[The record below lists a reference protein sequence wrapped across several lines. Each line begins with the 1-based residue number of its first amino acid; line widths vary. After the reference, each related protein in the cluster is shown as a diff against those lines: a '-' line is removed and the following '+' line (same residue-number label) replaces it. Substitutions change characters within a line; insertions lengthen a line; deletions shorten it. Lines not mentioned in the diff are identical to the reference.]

1 MVPVR
6 MVILDSTSRV
16 ITVIGNARGLWARGQ
31 ANARELLDIGSLA
44 SVVGLRTVP
53 YYGYG
58 RIIYGIYGPT
68 LKLRRYGTGIRYG

>member
-16 ITVIGNARGLWARGQ
+16 ITVISNARGLWARGQ

-44 SVVGLRTVP
+44 SVVGCGKEKSTVAHED
-53 YYGYG
+53 
-58 RIIYGIYGPT
+58 
-68 LKLRRYGTGIRYG
+68 